1 MAKKRGKRNE
11 SDSAVDEAVETA
23 GEVAE
28 ELNSVELRQ
37 IVDLS
42 PEGMLVV
49 DPQSMA
55 ILFHNRSLEKLLK
68 KKASKF
74 LAEAFPEELVEGPMR
89 DYDFNKKVSPI
100 TWQGEDAILVVLS
113 AIAAQQSSFHVE
125 WRIEAAEERA
135 REAEQKVGELQ
146 KLLVEAA
153 SAPPA
158 AAPVET
164 AAAEQVAQ
172 DQGRLAELEQEL
184 NALQQMAQDSANL
197 ASHNQDLCHE
207 LESEKVRLEERLLQV
222 EAERSELESQARHLK
237 EKADEYES
245 LMHEAESQSIET
257 EKQLEDMGDSLR
269 ELETKLEEEQ
279 TARREL
285 QENYYQLQQSLEANT
300 TGAAEAETLREQL
313 AHIQEQSQQL
323 ENQLAENQHDLERA
337 TAANEDMLQ
346 RIAAR
351 NETIQQLEQIESDL
365 QASLQLSQ
373 LDCETL
379 RGSLAQME
387 QNLVAARE
395 QLSQGFG
402 AQNEVQAKLE
412 QYDLQRAELQLQLN
426 QVNETSQQLEE
437 ANADLRARYDD
448 SELRF
453 SELEN
458 LLVIAEERSAE
469 QQSELEEAKRREQ
482 ELTAQLEDLQQSVVD
497 VVSADELAEAKQ
509 REEELERL
517 LRQTASE
524 LEELKL
530 TSEAQTDSSEH
541 QAALDE
547 LVQQRSE
554 LEQQNQALQ
563 AEVSELAQRLSELEN
578 QAPIT
583 PVESP
588 ASDHQADALREEI
601 EQVKVSLQQAQSDWA
616 ASEQKVE
623 LLEAE
628 LASAR
633 QAATVMALS
642 AERPPVESHSL
653 VIPPDPEQD
662 TEQLAFEDALTGL
675 PNQNLIRR
683 LLGMNLSEVVRENC
697 SCALIHID
705 IDFFHVINET
715 LGWKAGDALLQQV
728 AERLREVV
736 RESDVVGRRGED
748 EFLVILTK
756 VTGETSHPDSA
767 AVVIQRMG
775 QAFATPFDL
784 GDQKVDLTVSM
795 GISQYPGDAKSV
807 EELIEHCSTALRR
820 SKQVGRNVAKF
831 YTAEMQERFEA
842 RNRLRIELQKS
853 LEHQHFGLV
862 YQPIISLRN
871 GLMVGVESL
880 LRWNHPSYGRLDPE
894 HFLDV
899 AEESGLLIPLGRWI
913 VGHACQ
919 QSFEW
924 SKSGL
929 DIFVSV
935 NLSHREFLQAD
946 LCETVQRG
954 LETSG
959 ALPQSL
965 VFEVPESFQQTDPG
979 RAAKV
984 AAQLRKLGVRVALDR
999 FGTSATRLEYLN
1011 SDLFQFLK
1019 IDRSFVSQLHRQ
1031 GPATKVTSACIQL
1044 ARNLNQKSVAVGVE
1058 TQDQLDMC
1066 RQLDCDY
1073 VQGKLV
1079 HAPVEAAI
1087 ITDLF
1092 RTGRVLR

>member
-11 SDSAVDEAVETA
+11 SDGAVDEAVETSD
-23 GEVAE
+23 GGVE

-55 ILFHNRSLEKLLK
+55 ILFHNRSVEKLLK
-68 KKASKF
+68 KKAAKF
-74 LAEAFPEELVEGPMR
+74 LAEVFPEELVEGAMR

-100 TWQGEDAILVVLS
+100 TWQGEEAVLVVMS
-113 AIAAQQSSFHVE
+113 AIASQQSSFHVE

-135 REAEQKVGELQ
+135 REAEQKIVELQ
-146 KLLVEAA
+146 KMLVDSA
-153 SAPPA
+153 SAPAPA
-158 AAPVET
+158 ASDSPAP
-164 AAAEQVAQ
+164 AAGGPDPE
-172 DQGRLAELEQEL
+172 RLAALESELA
-184 NALQQMAQDSANL
+184 ALQQMAQDSANL

-207 LESEKVRLEERLLQV
+207 LEAENTRLEERV
-222 EAERSELESQARHLK
+222 EQIENERAELETQARHLK
-237 EKADEYES
+237 EKAEEYEA

-257 EKQLEDMGDSLR
+257 ERQLEDVGDSLR
-269 ELETKLEEEQ
+269 ELETKLEDEQ
-279 TARREL
+279 TERREL
-285 QENYYQLQQSLEANT
+285 QEKCYQLEQRLESLSS
-300 TGAAEAETLREQL
+300 GAAEADTLREQL
-313 AHIQEQSQQL
+313 AHLQEQTQQL
-323 ENQLAENQHDLERA
+323 EAQLAENQHDLERS
-337 TAANEDMLQ
+337 TAAHDELVSQ
-346 RIAAR
+346 IAAQH
-351 NETIQQLEQIESDL
+351 ETIQQLEQLESDL

-379 RGSLAQME
+379 QGSLTQME
-387 QNLVAARE
+387 QNLASARE
-395 QLSQGFG
+395 QISQGIG
-402 AQNEVQAKLE
+402 SQSDIESKLE
-412 QYDLQRAELQLQLN
+412 QFELERAELQLQLN
-426 QVNETSQQLEE
+426 QLTQTHQQLEE
-437 ANADLRARYDD
+437 ANHDLRARYDD
-448 SELRF
+448 SEQRF

-469 QQSELEEAKRREQ
+469 QQTEIDDLKKREQ
-482 ELTAQLEDLQQSVVD
+482 ELAAQMQELESAPGLAEVD
-497 VVSADELAEAKQ
+497 PAQLAEAQK

-530 TSEAQTDSSEH
+530 AGQDSADL

-547 LVQQRSE
+547 QLNQHHL
-554 LEQQNQALQ
+554 LEQQNQAL
-563 AEVSELAQRLSELEN
+563 ETELGELRQKLSEIESVE
-578 QAPIT
+578 PIA
-583 PVESP
+583 S
-588 ASDHQADALREEI
+588 ASDQVDSLRDEI
-601 EQVKVSLQQAQSDWA
+601 EQVKSSLQQAQSDWA
-616 ASEQKVE
+616 TAEQKVE

-628 LASAR
+628 LASAK
-633 QAATVMALS
+633 QAAAVAALS
-642 AERPPVESHSL
+642 AERPPAESGL

-715 LGWKAGDALLQQV
+715 LGWKAGDELLQQV

-736 RESDVVGRRGED
+736 RDSDVVGRRGED

-795 GISQYPGDAKSV
+795 GISQYPGDANSV
-807 EELIEHCSTALRR
+807 DELIEHCSTALRR

-853 LEHQHFGLV
+853 LENVHFGLV

-880 LRWNHPSYGRLDPE
+880 LRWNHPSYGRLEPE

-899 AEESGLLIPLGRWI
+899 AEESGLLIPLGKWI
-913 VGHACQ
+913 IDHACH

-924 SKSGL
+924 SKAGL
-929 DIFVSV
+929 DIFVTV

-1044 ARNLNQKSVAVGVE
+1044 AKNLNQKSVAVGVE